1 MGDDVDHEDDV
12 DNSSVPRSKVIQQ
25 ALGLVV
31 TDHFTDQDTGGEKYC
46 SP

>member
-1 MGDDVDHEDDV
+1 MGDDHEDDV
-12 DNSSVPRSKVIQQ
+12 DDSCSVPTSVVTQQ

-31 TDHFTDQDTGGEKYC
+31 TDHVADQDTGGEKYC